1 MDCSIIQRKVE
12 SDEAV
17 STTLRCE
24 FKCKYHKN
32 PPIKK
37 IKRNYLST
45 TFIEASLILIILLK
59 LVIKLLLNIL
69 KLLVLF
75 SLMKILCLSLYVLKI
90 NIKH

>member
-1 MDCSIIQRKVE
+1 MDFSIIQRKVE

-37 IKRNYLST
+37 IRP
-45 TFIEASLILIILLK
+45 I
-59 LVIKLLLNIL
+59 NIL
-69 KLLVLF
+69 MTLNL
-75 SLMKILCLSLYVLKI
+75 
-90 NIKH
+90 